1 MGLFDEGPEVLE
13 VQKCLTQMKFNCG
26 KIDGVYGFETENA
39 VKSYQFE
46 NKLEITGKVDKDLYR
61 KLLHKD
67 LPSRFA
73 GISGN
78 ITILRRLVAMALGL
92 QGVPYVFGGT
102 TPYGFDCSGFVQYVF
117 RQLGFSLPRMADE
130 QYNASARVSQLS
142 LGNLV
147 FFETYTSGVSHVGIY
162 LGNRR
167 FIHASSS
174 KGVTISSLDDS
185 YWSPRYVGAGKVF

>member
-61 KLLHKD
+61 NLLHKD